1 MVQLK
6 VGVLPLAPWSPF
18 YIAQERGYFNDVGL
32 NVEFTTN
39 TAVTEQLPSLAQG
52 QLHVGSCTNALAC
65 LNALQRGAD
74 VRIVADLL
82 SAGRTEK
89 SRGGTGLVVR
99 QDLWDSGTIR
109 EARDLVGRSIYLTV
123 PASGQYIQTSRWLLR
138 QNIDPRTIEWSQLG
152 YPDILAAMQNGAIEL
167 GLQTEPLLSAG
178 EVRGVHHLMVS
189 QEEMD
194 PNTEPVYVLFW
205 TGIDRLGPQ
214 VGERFLVAMLR
225 AVRDYVNA
233 FEYGIDLDGVI
244 AILTK
249 ETFIKDPNVYRQ
261 IKYGWVDPDGLTSPS
276 SLQADADL
284 FHELGLTATAIDLS
298 TAFDDRYRQAA
309 VQYLGEYR
317 PPR

>member
-1 MVQLK
+1 
-6 VGVLPLAPWSPF
+6 
-18 YIAQERGYFNDVGL
+18 
-32 NVEFTTN
+32 
-39 TAVTEQLPSLAQG
+39 
-52 QLHVGSCTNALAC
+52 
-65 LNALQRGAD
+65 

-89 SRGGTGLVVR
+89 SMGGTGLVVR
-99 QDLWDSGTIR
+99 QDLWDQGVIR
-109 EARDLVGRSIYLTV
+109 DAEDLVGRSIYLTV

-138 QNIDPRTIEWSQLG
+138 HNIDPRTIEWSQMG
-152 YPDILAAMQNGAIEL
+152 YPEILAAMQNGAIEL

-178 EVRGVHHLMVS
+178 VVRGVHHLMVS

-244 AILTK
+244 AILTR
-249 ETFIKDPNVYRQ
+249 ETFIRDPAVYRQ
-261 IKYGWVDPDGLTSPS
+261 IKYGWVDPDGVTSPA

-284 FHELGLTATAIDLS
+284 FHELGMTSTPIDLS
-298 TAFDDRYRQAA
+298 AAFDDRYRRFA